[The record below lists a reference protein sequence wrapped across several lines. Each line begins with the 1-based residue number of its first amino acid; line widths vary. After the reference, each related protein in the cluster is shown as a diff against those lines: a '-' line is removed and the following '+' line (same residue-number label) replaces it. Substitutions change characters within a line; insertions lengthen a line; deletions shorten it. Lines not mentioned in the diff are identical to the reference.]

1 MSAITDNNKAV
12 MFLKLDGVE
21 GDSEVKGFKGHFRL
35 GQTAVFDE
43 KSSYK
48 DKSGTMISFTILTR
62 KGADALYKA
71 ASNAKAFEGKIT
83 NTLSVDNDYEK
94 TLEVELKK
102 VRILTDVKIEAA
114 GDQAIETPFRLFV
127 LKLRYEPKRYD
138 DDGDIIESDGRTV
151 DHEEN
156 TVTS

>member
-35 GQTAVFDE
+35 GHIVTFDE
-43 KSSYK
+43 KSSDK

-71 ASNAKAFEGKIT
+71 AANAKSFKGKIT

-102 VRILTDVKIEAA
+102 VKIITDVKIEAS
-114 GDQAIETPFRLFV
+114 GGQAIETPFKLFV
-127 LKLRYEPKRYD
+127 QWLRYEPKRYD
-138 DDGDIIESDGRTV
+138 DEGDIIESDGRTV